1 LRLIGNIVWFVC
13 GGLWMAM
20 GWCFAGILAAVT
32 IVGLPWAK
40 ACFVIAKFTLW
51 PFGRVAV
58 NRKTINGQDDI
69 GTGTFGLIGNII
81 WILLAGVWLAI
92 GHLIAAV
99 ATFITIVGIPFSL
112 QHLKIA
118 SLAFAPIGKA
128 IMDRKEAEALIY
140 KKN

>member
-1 LRLIGNIVWFVC
+1 MRLIGNIVWFVC

>member
-1 LRLIGNIVWFVC
+1 
-13 GGLWMAM
+13 MAI

-40 ACFVIAKFTLW
+40 ACFVMAKFTLW

-58 NRKTINGQDDI
+58 NRKEITGQDDI
-69 GTGTFGLIGNII
+69 GTGTFGLIGNIV
-81 WILLAGVWLAI
+81 WVLLAGMWLAL

-99 ATFITIVGIPFSL
+99 TTFITIVGIPFSL

-118 SLAFAPIGKA
+118 GLAFAPIGKA
-128 IMDRKEAEALIY
+128 IMVRKEAEALMY
-140 KKN
+140 RKN